1 MIVAALYI
9 FALLELIV
17 GAISVAV
24 PQTGMQPI
32 IGAVAIGF
40 AILTIGLAAMLTEAA
55 RTRELLERLAR
66 M

>member
-1 MIVAALYI
+1 MS
-9 FALLELIV
+9 FAVSAVHRV
-17 GAISVAV
+17 GALSVAE
-24 PQTGMQPI
+24 PQSAIQPM